1 MILPLGSIIKLN
13 NNELTEHN
21 RKALD
26 ISYEPYEGS
35 HRMADATLRKY
46 VVTKKRSWSVS
57 WDDVPSVSAKT
68 VDGKWGADDLIAFY
82 EATPGVITLKV
93 RNGDLTEDTFSVVIT
108 DFSASISK
116 RGRNYDLY
124 SMSLKLE
131 EV

>member
-13 NNELTEHN
+13 GNDLTEHN
-21 RKALD
+21 RKALE
-26 ISYEPYEGS
+26 ISWEPFEGS
-35 HRMADATLRKY
+35 HRMADATLRKF
-46 VVTKKRSWSVS
+46 VIAKKKSWSIS

-68 VDGKWGADDLIAFY
+68 VDGKWGADDLWAFY
-82 EATPGVITLKV
+82 ESTPGAITLVVK
-93 RNGDLTEDTFSVVIT
+93 NGDLTQDTYTVVIT
-108 DFSASISK
+108 DFTASINK